1 MSRRTARTHDG
12 KVVPL
17 DTSTRVPG
25 GWVGYVLNAQGFAV
39 QVFVPGAD
47 ATEVIEEALRDR
59 ATVPRIPPP
68 HVTADVTHRDRLRR
82 SCRHPSASS

>member
-1 MSRRTARTHDG
+1 MSRRTGKTHYG

-25 GWVGYVLNAQGFAV
+25 GWLGYVLNARGFAV

-47 ATEVIEEALRDR
+47 ATEVIEEALRVR
-59 ATVPRIPPP
+59 PTAPR
-68 HVTADVTHRDRLRR
+68 TRR
-82 SCRHPSASS
+82 PT

>member
-1 MSRRTARTHDG
+1 MSPRMARTHDG
-12 KVVPL
+12 RVVPL

-47 ATEVIEEALRDR
+47 ATEVIEEALRYR
-59 ATVPRIPPP
+59 TTVPKS
-68 HVTADVTHRDRLRR
+68 RR
-82 SCRHPSASS
+82 PT

>member
-25 GWVGYVLNAQGFAV
+25 GWLGYVLNAQVHAV

-47 ATEVIEEALRDR
+47 ATEVIEEALRVWP
-59 ATVPRIPPP
+59 TVPKS
-68 HVTADVTHRDRLRR
+68 RR
-82 SCRHPSASS
+82 PT